1 MSDESKEFTVRL
13 SKAAKEFNVAVSTI
27 QEFLTKKGFQVDS
40 SPNTKLTKEMYDL
53 VVKEYQGEKEV
64 KNEAKKLGNLSY
76 KGGSVSVESALQ
88 SSKEDEEEDFGDD
101 VFIRTNTITSSKKT
115 VKPVEEVP
123 AAEPV
128 EEKPVVEAPKPV
140 EEKTAVQEPKE
151 EPVKEEKVEEKQQP
165 KPEAKED
172 NPEPKAEPASDSPFK
187 VVGKIDLDSL
197 NTKTHPDK
205 KHKDQGKKKRISRSN
220 SSRSNNS
227 QSRSNSRSLK
237 SLRISRSQS
246 LNNRKSL
253 SQNLSRSRRQR
264 LNRKSLRLRSR
275 NWKARRF
282 WIRSNCL
289 SSLSV
294 QKAVSLVME
303 RKRSASA

>member
-140 EEKTAVQEPKE
+140 EEKTADQEPKE
-151 EPVKEEKVEEKQQP
+151 EPAKEEKVEEKQQSE
-165 KPEAKED
+165 PEAKEE
-172 NPEPKAEPASDSPFK
+172 NPENYFEVFEKDVPSYTLEKGVTFQAKTEQYQQATILKQRMDILKKAMQEVEQYSIEQDALTYAPAQNEGYNNIVVMFGRTECPDSGF
-187 VVGKIDLDSL
+187 
-197 NTKTHPDK
+197 
-205 KHKDQGKKKRISRSN
+205 
-220 SSRSNNS
+220 
-227 QSRSNSRSLK
+227 
-237 SLRISRSQS
+237 
-246 LNNRKSL
+246 
-253 SQNLSRSRRQR
+253 
-264 LNRKSLRLRSR
+264 
-275 NWKARRF
+275 
-282 WIRSNCL
+282 
-289 SSLSV
+289 
-294 QKAVSLVME
+294 
-303 RKRSASA
+303 